1 MGSGNKV
8 FQGNCGKN
16 VKIDLVQFGLKYEDA
31 GECKGWH
38 TQNKLARIMIL
49 KLDVAVVIFVFMVYS
64 GDDIKIVIS
73 TN

>member
-1 MGSGNKV
+1 
-8 FQGNCGKN
+8 
-16 VKIDLVQFGLKYEDA
+16 
-31 GECKGWH
+31 
-38 TQNKLARIMIL
+38 MIL